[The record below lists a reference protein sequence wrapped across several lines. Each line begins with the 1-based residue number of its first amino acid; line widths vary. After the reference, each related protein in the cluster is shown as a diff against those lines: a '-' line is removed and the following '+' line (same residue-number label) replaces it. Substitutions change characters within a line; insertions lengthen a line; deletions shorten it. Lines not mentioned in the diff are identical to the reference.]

1 MKISIFAKSFV
12 MKQIDD
18 MSNAELVAMLGER
31 YKDYRIRAGK
41 SQKEVAEF
49 SGVSMFT
56 VSQFE
61 NGSARNITLDSL
73 FRMLRSIGMIDVVG
87 KLLEPLPPSPIVMEK
102 LDKERRE
109 RVYKPRKKTNEE

>member
-1 MKISIFAKSFV
+1 MKRV
-12 MKQIDD
+12 NE

-31 YKDYRIRAGK
+31 YKDYRIRMGK

-49 SGVSMFT
+49 SGVSVFT

-73 FRMLRSIGMIDVVG
+73 FRMLRSIGMIEAVD
-87 KLLEPLPPSPIVMEK
+87 KLLEPLPPSPIVLAK
-102 LDKERRE
+102 LNKERRE
-109 RVYKPRKKTNEE
+109 RVYRPRRKKSI

>member
-1 MKISIFAKSFV
+1 MKRV
-12 MKQIDD
+12 NE

-31 YKDYRIRAGK
+31 YKDYRIRMGK

-49 SGVSMFT
+49 SGVSVFT

-73 FRMLRSIGMIDVVG
+73 FRMLRSIGMIETVD
-87 KLLEPLPPSPIVMEK
+87 KLLEPLPPSPIVLAK
-102 LDKERRE
+102 LNKERRE
-109 RVYKPRKKTNEE
+109 RVYRPRRKADEK